1 MALTDRKLMILQAII
16 DDYILTGIPV
26 GSRTLSKRE
35 DINLSSA
42 TIRNEMADLE
52 EEGYLEQPHT
62 SAGRL
67 PSDKAYRL
75 YVDTLMRTA
84 RLNDREISYIRG
96 YFSDKIGEV
105 ESAINNTAKVLSD
118 ITNLTSVVMTPQISK
133 VKINRIQLVKLAG
146 RRALLVIVFNTGLL
160 KDVMIQVP
168 ETIDSSYLD
177 MISNMI
183 SERVRGLTLPQA
195 MNEINNIMNTE
206 MPVHRDFV
214 NNILVAVRK
223 NTVEQTGSR
232 QIILGGTQ
240 NIFNHPEYRDV
251 DKARNFLKLLETKEP
266 LYDMLSRSTDMEFTI
281 RIGKENEIDEL
292 KNMSVVTATY
302 RIGDTNI
309 GSFGVIG
316 PTRMDYSRV
325 LSVMNY
331 VGSSINE
338 LLSCY
343 VSIKDKEE
351 G

>member
-1 MALTDRKLMILQAII
+1 MALTDRKLMILEAII

-26 GSRTLSKRE
+26 GSRTLSKRD

-75 YVDTLMRTA
+75 YVDTLMHTA
-84 RLNDREISYIRG
+84 RLNAQEINYING
-96 YFSDKIGEV
+96 YFASKMGEV
-105 ESAINNTAKVLSD
+105 EAAIKNTAKVLSD
-118 ITNLTSVVMTPQISK
+118 ITNLTSVVMTPQVSK
-133 VKINRIQLVKLAG
+133 IRINRIQLVKLSG
-146 RRALLVIVFNTGLL
+146 QRALLVIVFNTGLL

-168 ETIDSSYLD
+168 ETIDSAYLD

-183 SERVRGLTLPQA
+183 SERVRGLTLSQA
-195 MNEINNIMNTE
+195 MDEIHRIMEGE
-206 MPVHRDFV
+206 MPVHREFV
-214 NNILVAVRK
+214 GNILNAVRSNSK
-223 NTVEQTGSR
+223 DQAAN

-251 DKARNFLKLLETKEP
+251 DKARHFLELLETKEP
-266 LYDMLSRSTDMEFTI
+266 LYEMLSRSSDMEFTI
-281 RIGKENEIDEL
+281 RIGKENEIDAL
-292 KNMSVVTATY
+292 KDMSVVTATY
-302 RIGDTNI
+302 RIGDTNL

-316 PTRMDYSRV
+316 PTRMDYSKV

-338 LLSCY
+338 LLSCFA
-343 VSIKDKEE
+343 SIKDKSDQ
-351 G
+351 

>member
-1 MALTDRKLMILQAII
+1 MALTDRKLLILQAII

-35 DINLSSA
+35 DIKFSSA

-75 YVDTLMRTA
+75 YVDTLMRTS
-84 RLNDREISYIRG
+84 RLSENEIRYIRG
-96 YFSDKIGEV
+96 YFSDKMGEI

-133 VKINRIQLVKLAG
+133 VKLNRIQLVKLSG
-146 RRALLVIVFNTGLL
+146 HRALLVIVFNTGHL
-160 KDVMIQVP
+160 KDVMIHVP
-168 ETIDSSYLD
+168 EDMDSSYLD
-177 MISNMI
+177 MISNML
-183 SERVRGLTLPQA
+183 SERIRGLTLPQA
-195 MNEINNIMNTE
+195 MSEINKIMNGDLA
-206 MPVHRDFV
+206 VHRQFIE
-214 NNILVAVRK
+214 NILTAVRSK
-223 NTVEQTGSR
+223 SAEQAGN
-232 QIILGGTQ
+232 QLILGGTQ

-251 DKARNFLKLLETKEP
+251 EKARSFLKLMETKEP
-266 LYDMLSRSTDMEFTI
+266 LYNMLSRSTDMEFTI

-292 KNMSVVTATY
+292 KDMSVITATY
-302 RIGDTNI
+302 RVGDTNL

-316 PTRMDYSRV
+316 PTRMNYAKV
-325 LSVMNY
+325 LSVMNL
-331 VGSSINE
+331 VGASINE
-338 LLSCY
+338 LLSCF
-343 VSIKDKEE
+343 VSINDKEE

>member
-35 DINLSSA
+35 DISLSSA

-75 YVDTLMRTA
+75 YVDTLKRTA
-84 RLNDREISYIRG
+84 RLNDQEINYIKG
-96 YFSDKIGEV
+96 YFSNKMGEV
-105 ESAINNTAKVLSD
+105 ESAISNTARVLSD

-133 VKINRIQLVKLAG
+133 VKINRIQLVKLSG
-146 RRALLVIVFNTGLL
+146 QRALLVIVFNTGLL

-183 SERVRGLTLPQA
+183 SERVRGLTMPQA
-195 MNEINNIMNTE
+195 MQVINDIMNGE

-214 NNILVAVRK
+214 NNILTAVRR
-223 NTVEQTGSR
+223 NTAEQMGS

-251 DKARNFLKLLETKEP
+251 DKARSFLKLLETKEP

-316 PTRMDYSRV
+316 PTRMDYSKV
-325 LSVMNY
+325 LSVMNF
-331 VGSSINE
+331 VGASINE
-338 LLSCY
+338 LLSCF
-343 VSIKDKEE
+343 VSIKDKE

>member
-1 MALTDRKLMILQAII
+1 MALTDRKLLILQAII

-26 GSRTLSKRE
+26 GSRTLSKRD
-35 DINLSSA
+35 DINFSSA

-75 YVDTLMRTA
+75 YVDTLMRTSH
-84 RLNDREISYIRG
+84 LSENEIRYIRG
-96 YFSDKIGEV
+96 YFSNKMGEI

-118 ITNLTSVVMTPQISK
+118 ITNLTSVVMAPQISK
-133 VKINRIQLVKLAG
+133 VKLSRIQLVKLSG
-146 RRALLVIVFNTGLL
+146 HRALLVIVFNTGHL
-160 KDVMIQVP
+160 KDVMIHVP
-168 ETIDSSYLD
+168 EDMDSSYLD

-195 MNEINNIMNTE
+195 MIEINKIMNGD
-206 MPVHRDFV
+206 MAVHKQFIE
-214 NNILVAVRK
+214 NILTAVRSK
-223 NTVEQTGSR
+223 SAEQAGN

-251 DKARNFLKLLETKEP
+251 DKARNFLKLMETKEP
-266 LYDMLSRSTDMEFTI
+266 LYNMLSRSTDMEFTI

-292 KNMSVVTATY
+292 KDMSVITATY
-302 RIGDTNI
+302 RVGDTNL

-316 PTRMDYSRV
+316 PTRMDYARV
-325 LSVMNY
+325 LSVMNL
-331 VGSSINE
+331 VGASINE
-338 LLSCY
+338 LLSCF
-343 VSIKDKEE
+343 VSINDKEE

>member
-1 MALTDRKLMILQAII
+1 MALTDRKLLILQAII

-35 DINLSSA
+35 DIRFSSA

-75 YVDTLMRTA
+75 YVDTLMRTS
-84 RLNDREISYIRG
+84 RLSENEIRYIRG
-96 YFSDKIGEV
+96 YFSDKMGEI

-133 VKINRIQLVKLAG
+133 VKLNRIQLVKLSG
-146 RRALLVIVFNTGLL
+146 HCALLVIVFNTGHL
-160 KDVMIQVP
+160 KDVMIHVP
-168 ETIDSSYLD
+168 EDMDSSYLD

-195 MNEINNIMNTE
+195 MNEINKIMNGDLAI
-206 MPVHRDFV
+206 HREFID
-214 NNILVAVRK
+214 NILTAVRSK
-223 NTVEQTGSR
+223 SVEQTGK

-251 DKARNFLKLLETKEP
+251 EKARNFLKLIETKEP
-266 LYDMLSRSTDMEFTI
+266 LYNMLSQSTDMEFTI

-292 KNMSVVTATY
+292 KDMSVITATY
-302 RIGDTNI
+302 RVGDTNL

-316 PTRMDYSRV
+316 PTRMNYAKV
-325 LSVMNY
+325 LSVMNL
-331 VGSSINE
+331 VGASINE
-338 LLSCY
+338 LLSCF
-343 VSIKDKEE
+343 VSINDKEE

>member
-35 DINLSSA
+35 DISLSSA

-84 RLNDREISYIRG
+84 RLNDQEINYIKG
-96 YFSDKIGEV
+96 YFSNKMGEV
-105 ESAINNTAKVLSD
+105 ESAISNTARVLSD

-133 VKINRIQLVKLAG
+133 VTINRIQLVKLSG
-146 RRALLVIVFNTGLL
+146 QRALLVIVFNTGLL

-183 SERVRGLTLPQA
+183 SERVRGLTMPQA
-195 MNEINNIMNTE
+195 MQVINDIMNGE

-214 NNILVAVRK
+214 NNILTAVRR
-223 NTVEQTGSR
+223 NTAEQMGS

-316 PTRMDYSRV
+316 PTRMDYSKV
-325 LSVMNY
+325 LSVMNF
-331 VGSSINE
+331 VGASINE
-338 LLSCY
+338 LLSCF
-343 VSIKDKEE
+343 VSIKDKE

>member
-1 MALTDRKLMILQAII
+1 MALTDRKLLILQAII

-35 DINLSSA
+35 DIRFSSA

-75 YVDTLMRTA
+75 YVDTLMRTS
-84 RLNDREISYIRG
+84 RLSENEIRYIRG
-96 YFSDKIGEV
+96 YFSDKMGEI

-133 VKINRIQLVKLAG
+133 VKLNRIQLVKLSG
-146 RRALLVIVFNTGLL
+146 HRALLVIVFNTGHL
-160 KDVMIQVP
+160 KDVMIHVP
-168 ETIDSSYLD
+168 EDMDSSYLD

-195 MNEINNIMNTE
+195 MNEINKIMNGDLAI
-206 MPVHRDFV
+206 HREFID
-214 NNILVAVRK
+214 NILTAVRSK
-223 NTVEQTGSR
+223 SVEQTGK

-251 DKARNFLKLLETKEP
+251 EKARNFLKLIETKEP
-266 LYDMLSRSTDMEFTI
+266 LYNMLSQSTDMEFTI

-292 KNMSVVTATY
+292 KDMSVITATY
-302 RIGDTNI
+302 RVGDTNL

-316 PTRMDYSRV
+316 PTRMNYAKV
-325 LSVMNY
+325 LSVMNL
-331 VGSSINE
+331 VGASINE
-338 LLSCY
+338 LLSCF
-343 VSIKDKEE
+343 VSINDKEE